1 MNQTEP
7 QAFAPQAHEPIV
19 AAVPRVNIAIFCT
32 TQATASS
39 MQQVAIDRRMARA
52 HVDIHQGGIMQAV
65 QAFSQATTPEV
76 LILETE
82 GYRDQVLSE
91 LNQLAQVCDPST
103 KVILIGHV
111 NDVILYRELI
121 RQGLSEY
128 LVAPV
133 HQLQVIDAVASLFN
147 SPDAAPLGRVVAFVG
162 AKGGVGSSTIA
173 HNIAAIASEEFKAD
187 TIITD
192 LDLAFGTAGL
202 NFNQDP
208 SQGMAEAIGSFD
220 RIDATLIERLLT
232 RCSDRLSL
240 LSAPAQVEKALGM
253 ETEALEPILDALR
266 GAAPLI
272 ILDVPNVWAPWSKHV
287 LSNADDVIITST
299 PDLAS
304 LRNAK
309 NIFDFLTTARPN
321 DKAPLVVL
329 NQVGVQ
335 KRPEIPVSE
344 FAKAIGT
351 EPIIVIPFDA
361 HIFGTAAS
369 NGQMIAEVSANS
381 KAAEQIHE
389 LARLLTGKQPAHEFQ
404 PKAKSG
410 GSALA
415 KLLPMLRKK

>member
-1 MNQTEP
+1 MTKSEP
-7 QAFAPQAHEPIV
+7 KAFAAAPADPVV
-19 AAVPRVNIAIFCT
+19 AAVPRINIAVFCT
-32 TQATASS
+32 TQATTSA
-39 MQQVAIDRRMARA
+39 MQQVVADRRMSRA
-52 HVDIHQGGIMQAV
+52 HVEVKNGGIMAAA
-65 QAFSQATTPEV
+65 QAFSQSTTPDV

-91 LNQLAQVCDPST
+91 LSQLAQVCDPAT

-133 HQLQVIDAVASLFN
+133 HQLQVIDAVSTLFN
-147 SPDAAPLGRVVAFVG
+147 EPGAEPIGRLVAFVG

-173 HNIAAIASEEFKAD
+173 HNIASIAANEYKVD
-187 TIITD
+187 TIVTD

-208 SQGMAEAIGSFD
+208 SHGVAEALGSAD
-220 RIDATLIERLLT
+220 RLDQTMLERLLT

-240 LSAPAQVEKALGM
+240 LSSPAQVEKALGID
-253 ETEALEPILDALR
+253 TDNLEPIIDAIR
-266 GAAPLI
+266 TSAPLI
-272 ILDVPNVWAPWSKHV
+272 ILDVPNIWTAWSKHV
-287 LSNADDVIITST
+287 LVNADDVIITVT
-299 PDLAS
+299 PDLAA

-309 NIFDFLTTARPN
+309 NLFDFLTSARPN
-321 DKAPLVVL
+321 DKAPLIVL

-335 KRPEIPVSE
+335 KRPEIPVAE
-344 FAKAIGT
+344 FAKAIGI
-351 EPIIVIPFDA
+351 EPAIVIPFDA
-361 HIFGTAAS
+361 HVFGTAAS
-369 NGQMIAEVSANS
+369 NGQMIGDVGP
-381 KAAEQIHE
+381 KTKPAEQISM
-389 LARLLTGKQPAHEFQ
+389 LANMLIGKG
-404 PKAKSG
+404 PKLVESKGG

>member
-1 MNQTEP
+1 MNQIDP
-7 QAFAPQAHEPIV
+7 HAYAPQVQEHVV
-19 AAVPRVNIAIFCT
+19 AAVPRVNIAMFCT
-32 TQATASS
+32 TQATATA
-39 MQQVAIDRRMARA
+39 MQQMSIDRRMARA
-52 HVDIHQGGIMQAV
+52 HVNIHQGGIMQAV
-65 QAFSQATTPEV
+65 QMYSQSSTPEV

-82 GYRDQVLSE
+82 AYRDQVLSE
-91 LNQLAQVCDPST
+91 LSQLAQVCEPTT

-133 HQLQVIDAVASLFN
+133 HQLQVIEAISSLFN
-147 SPDAAPLGRVVAFVG
+147 DPDAKPIGRIVAFVG

-173 HNIAAIASEEFKAD
+173 HNIAAIASGEFEID
-187 TIITD
+187 TIVTD

-208 SQGMAEAIGSFD
+208 MQGMAEALGSSD
-220 RIDATLIERLLT
+220 RIDSTMIERLLT
-232 RCSDRLSL
+232 KCSDRLSL
-240 LSAPAQVEKALGM
+240 LPAPAQVEKALGM
-253 ETEALEPILDALR
+253 EADALEPIIDAVR

-272 ILDVPNVWAPWSKHV
+272 ILDVPNIWAPWSKQV
-287 LSNADDVIITST
+287 LTSADDVVITST

-304 LRNAK
+304 LRNTK
-309 NIFDFLTTARPN
+309 NIFDFLTAARPN
-321 DKAPLVVL
+321 DKAPMVVL

-344 FAKAIGT
+344 FSKAVGT
-351 EPIIVIPFDA
+351 QPIAVIPYDA

-369 NGQMIAEVSANS
+369 NGQMISEVSAKS
-381 KAAEQIHE
+381 KPAEAIHE
-389 LARLLTGKQPAHEFQ
+389 LARILSGRRSADPQIK
-404 PKAKSG
+404 KSS

>member
-1 MNQTEP
+1 MNQIEP
-7 QAFAPQAHEPIV
+7 NAYAPHGQEHVV
-19 AAVPRVNIAIFCT
+19 AAVPRVNIAMFCT
-32 TQATASS
+32 TQATASA

-52 HVDIHQGGIMQAV
+52 HVDIQHGGIMQAV
-65 QAFSQATTPEV
+65 QVYSQSSTPDV

-91 LNQLAQVCDPST
+91 LGQLANVCNPNT
-103 KVILIGHV
+103 KVILVGHV

-133 HQLQVIDAVASLFN
+133 HQLQVIDAISSLYN
-147 SPDAAPLGRVVAFVG
+147 DPEAAPIGRIVAFVG

-173 HNIAAIASEEFKAD
+173 HNIAAIASGEFQVD
-187 TIITD
+187 TIVTD
-192 LDLAFGTAGL
+192 LDLAFGTVGL

-208 SQGMAEAIGSFD
+208 AQGMAEAINSSD
-220 RIDATLIERLLT
+220 RIDSTMIERLLT
-232 RCSDRLSL
+232 KCSDRLSL

-253 ETEALEPILDALR
+253 DTDTLEPIIDAIR
-266 GAAPLI
+266 NAAPLI
-272 ILDVPNVWAPWSKHV
+272 ILDVPNVWAPWTKHI
-287 LSNADDVIITST
+287 LSTADDVIITST
-299 PDLAS
+299 PDLAA
-304 LRNAK
+304 LRNTK
-309 NIFDFLTTARPN
+309 NMFDFLTAARPN

-351 EPIIVIPFDA
+351 EPAAVIPFDA

-369 NGQMIAEVSANS
+369 NGQMICDVSAKS
-381 KAAEQIHE
+381 KPAEQIHQ
-389 LARLLTGKQPAHEFQ
+389 LATMLSGKQQKPENT
-404 PKAKSG
+404 KARAG